1 MTTGDAPREG
11 LRGGPRE
18 LLRLVASGAA
28 ASRADLA
35 RLSGLSPSTVSLRV
49 EALISE
55 GLLQETGDG
64 KSRGGRRPR
73 QLAVPTGGALVGAV
87 DLGAHHARFG
97 TLDLSGR
104 VVEVRSR
111 PVRIEDGPEA
121 VLGDLLDEV
130 AALAPGGSG
139 PVPGQ
144 RGGPGVGGGLRGIGI
159 GIPGPVHFETG
170 RIVSPSRMPGWN
182 GFDVRAFCAERTDIP
197 VVVDNDANLMALG
210 EHVTTHPELDHAVY
224 VKAGT
229 GIGAGVISGGRLHRG
244 AQGSAGDI
252 SHCRV
257 VADPG
262 ALCSCG
268 NSGCLEAVAS
278 GAALVAALREQGLPV
293 EDLTGVMRLIDD
305 GDRHATALARRAG
318 RSIGEILAVVVNF
331 FNPQVV
337 AIGGRL
343 AECEPLLASMR
354 ATLYERCLPLA
365 TQALLIERVVAG
377 LDVGIVGAAQLVID
391 RIVDRD

>member
-1 MTTGDAPREG
+1 MTIDDAPRDAP
-11 LRGGPRE
+11 RGGTRE

-28 ASRADLA
+28 VSRADLA
-35 RLSGLSPSTVSLRV
+35 RVSGLSPSTVSQRV

-55 GLLQETGDG
+55 GLLTEAGAG

-73 QLAVPTGGALVGAV
+73 QLAVPTGRAVVGAI
-87 DLGAHHARFG
+87 DLGAHHARIG
-97 TLDLSGR
+97 TLDLTGQ
-104 VVEVRSR
+104 VVEARTL
-111 PVRIEDGPEA
+111 PVQIEDGPEV
-121 VLGDLLDEV
+121 VLGPLLDEV
-130 AALAPGGSG
+130 QAMAAGADGAVPGGAES
-139 PVPGQ
+139 
-144 RGGPGVGGGLRGIGI
+144 RGRSLRGIGL
-159 GIPGPVHFETG
+159 GIPGPVQHGTG
-170 RIVSPSRMPGWN
+170 RVVGPSRMPGWN
-182 GFDVRAFCAERTDIP
+182 GFDVADFCRLRADVP

-210 EHVTTHPELDHAVY
+210 AHHAIHPDLEHAVY

-257 VADPG
+257 VAESGP
-262 ALCSCG
+262 LCSCG
-268 NSGCLEAVAS
+268 NTGCLEAVAS

-293 EDLTGVMRLIDD
+293 DDLTSVMRLIED
-305 GDRHATALARRAG
+305 GDPQATALARRAG

-343 AECEPLLASMR
+343 AECEPLLASLR
-354 ATLYERCLPLA
+354 GTLYERCLPLA
-365 TQALLIERVVAG
+365 TESLLIERVTVG
-377 LDVGIVGAAQLVID
+377 PDVGIMGAAQLVID
-391 RIVDRD
+391 RVVDPS

>member
-1 MTTGDAPREG
+1 MTIGDAPRDG

-35 RLSGLSPSTVSLRV
+35 RLSGLSPSTVSQRV

-55 GLLQETGDG
+55 GLLQETGAG

-73 QLAVPTGGALVGAV
+73 QLAVPTGGALVGAI
-87 DLGAHHARFG
+87 DLGAHHARLG

-104 VVEVRSR
+104 VVESR
-111 PVRIEDGPEA
+111 LLPVRIEDGPEA
-121 VLGDLLDEV
+121 VLGALLDEI
-130 AALAPGGSG
+130 AALVPGSAA

-144 RGGPGVGGGLRGIGI
+144 RGDVAARGLRGIGI
-159 GIPGPVHFETG
+159 GIPGPVQFETG

-182 GFDVRAFCAERTDIP
+182 GFDVRAFCAERTDVP

-210 EHVTTHPELDHAVY
+210 EHHATHPELEHAVY

-257 VADPG
+257 LADPG
-262 ALCSCG
+262 PLCSCG
-268 NSGCLEAVAS
+268 NTGCLEAVAS
-278 GAALVAALREQGLPV
+278 GAALVTALREQGVPV
-293 EDLTGVMRLIDD
+293 DDLTGVMRLIDD

-343 AECEPLLASMR
+343 ADCEPLLASMR

-377 LDVGIVGAAQLVID
+377 PDVGIMGAAHLVID
-391 RIVDRD
+391 RVVEPA

>member
-1 MTTGDAPREG
+1 M
-11 LRGGPRE
+11 
-18 LLRLVASGAA
+18 ASGAA
-28 ASRADLA
+28 LSRADLA
-35 RLSGLSPSTVSLRV
+35 RLSGLSPSTVSQRV

-55 GLLQETGDG
+55 GLLQETGAG

-73 QLAVPTGGALVGAV
+73 QLAVPTGGALIGAI
-87 DLGAHHARFG
+87 DLGAHHARLG

-104 VVEVRSR
+104 VVEVRSV

-121 VLGDLLDEV
+121 VLGALLDDL
-130 AALAPGGSG
+130 AALVPAPDAV
-139 PVPGQ
+139 VPGQ
-144 RGGPGVGGGLRGIGI
+144 RGNSAVGVDALRGIGI
-159 GIPGPVHFETG
+159 GIPGPVKYGTG

-182 GFDVRAFCAERTDIP
+182 GFEVGAFCARRTDVP
-197 VVVDNDANLMALG
+197 VIVDNDANLMSLG
-210 EHVTTHPELDHAVY
+210 AHRAAHAHLDHAVY

-257 VADPG
+257 VTDLEP
-262 ALCSCG
+262 LCSCG
-268 NSGCLEAVAS
+268 NTGCLEAVAS
-278 GAALVAALREQGLPV
+278 GAALVAALREQDVPV
-293 EDLTGVMRLIDD
+293 DDLTGVMRLIDD

-318 RSIGEILAVVVNF
+318 RAIGEILAVVVNF

-365 TQALLIERVVAG
+365 TEALLIERVVAG
-377 LDVGIVGAAQLVID
+377 PDVSIMGAAHLVID
-391 RIVDRD
+391 RVVDPS

>member
-1 MTTGDAPREG
+1 M
-11 LRGGPRE
+11 
-18 LLRLVASGAA
+18 VASGAA
-28 ASRADLA
+28 VSRADLA
-35 RLSGLSPSTVSLRV
+35 RLSGLSPSTVSQRV

-55 GLLQETGDG
+55 GLLQETGAG

-73 QLAVPTGGALVGAV
+73 QLAVPTGGALIGAI
-87 DLGAHHARFG
+87 DLGAHHARLG
-97 TLDLSGR
+97 TLDLTGR
-104 VVEVRSR
+104 VVEARTR

-121 VLGDLLDEV
+121 VLGALLDEV
-130 AALAPGGSG
+130 AALAPAAT
-139 PVPGQ
+139 VPGQ
-144 RGGPGVGGGLRGIGI
+144 RGGTAGSGLRGIGI
-159 GIPGPVHFETG
+159 GIPGPVQYDTG

-182 GFDVRAFCAERTDIP
+182 GFDVREFCARRADVP

-210 EHVTTHPELDHAVY
+210 EHRAVHADLDHAVY

-262 ALCSCG
+262 PLCSCG
-268 NSGCLEAVAS
+268 NTGCLEAVAS
-278 GAALVAALREQGLPV
+278 GAALVAALCEQGVPV

-365 TQALLIERVVAG
+365 TQALLIERVVTG
-377 LDVGIVGAAQLVID
+377 PDVGIMGAAHLV
-391 RIVDRD
+391 VDRVVDPA

>member
-1 MTTGDAPREG
+1 MTIDDAPRDG

-28 ASRADLA
+28 VSRADLA
-35 RLSGLSPSTVSLRV
+35 RLSGLSPSTVSQRV

-55 GLLQETGDG
+55 GLLQETGAG

-73 QLAVPTGGALVGAV
+73 QLAVPTGGALVGAI
-87 DLGAHHARFG
+87 DLGAHHARLG
-97 TLDLSGR
+97 TLDLTGR
-104 VVEVRSR
+104 VVEARTR

-121 VLGDLLDEV
+121 VLGALLDEV
-130 AALAPGGSG
+130 AALAPAA

-144 RGGPGVGGGLRGIGI
+144 RGGAAGGSLRGIGI
-159 GIPGPVHFETG
+159 GIPGPVQYDTG

-182 GFDVRAFCAERTDIP
+182 GFDVREFCARRTDVP

-210 EHVTTHPELDHAVY
+210 EHRAVHADLDHAVY

-262 ALCSCG
+262 PLCSCG
-268 NSGCLEAVAS
+268 NTGCLEAVAS
-278 GAALVAALREQGLPV
+278 GAALVAALREQGVPV

-305 GDRHATALARRAG
+305 GDRHATALARQAG

-365 TQALLIERVVAG
+365 TQALLIERVVTG
-377 LDVGIVGAAQLVID
+377 PDVGIMGAAQLV
-391 RIVDRD
+391 VDRVVDPA

>member
-1 MTTGDAPREG
+1 M
-11 LRGGPRE
+11 
-18 LLRLVASGAA
+18 VASGAA
-28 ASRADLA
+28 VSRADLA
-35 RLSGLSPSTVSLRV
+35 RLSGLSPSTVSQRV

-55 GLLQETGDG
+55 GLLQETGAG

-73 QLAVPTGGALVGAV
+73 QLAVPTGGALIGAI
-87 DLGAHHARFG
+87 DLGAHHARLG
-97 TLDLSGR
+97 TLDLTGR
-104 VVEVRSR
+104 VVEARTR

-121 VLGDLLDEV
+121 VLGALLDEV
-130 AALAPGGSG
+130 AALTPAAT
-139 PVPGQ
+139 VPGQ
-144 RGGPGVGGGLRGIGI
+144 RGGAAGSGLRGIGI
-159 GIPGPVHFETG
+159 GIPGPVQYDTG

-182 GFDVRAFCAERTDIP
+182 GFDVREFCARRTDVP

-210 EHVTTHPELDHAVY
+210 EHRAVHADLDHAIY

-262 ALCSCG
+262 PLCSCG
-268 NSGCLEAVAS
+268 NTGCLEAVAS
-278 GAALVAALREQGLPV
+278 GAALVAALCEQGVPV

-365 TQALLIERVVAG
+365 TQALLIERVVTG
-377 LDVGIVGAAQLVID
+377 PDVGIMGAAQLV
-391 RIVDRD
+391 VDRVVDPA